1 MSTVYLAD
9 CALEIF
15 LSLESHHNLLRQHMS
30 EVRLSIPAVKSAIF
44 LTLDNLN
51 LPRALLSKKIT
62 LGTFPQTITLAL
74 RLLDSFVP
82 KRAFHS
88 HTSIKDP
95 ILHQDLAW
103 ILNGIE
109 RLWRITHRWA
119 RTSMDDIEIKSRI
132 CMQFTSSLHIYRSLE
147 PDISGLLSPQ
157 SGLAR
162 PWVQICNDLV
172 TLSLIQMPH
181 LQAELGRLLDELIDA
196 SQPRLEVVTQFR
208 AALLPTM
215 IDFKSKGTIQSFEP
229 GFQVGKRK

>member
-62 LGTFPQTITLAL
+62 LGTFPQAITLAL

-95 ILHQDLAW
+95 TLHQDLAW

-172 TLSLIQMPH
+172 TLGLIQMPH

>member
-95 ILHQDLAW
+95 TLHKTWLGSSMELNVYGELPIDGRAPQWMILKSSHAFVCNLRPVYISIAP
-103 ILNGIE
+103 LNLIF
-109 RLWRITHRWA
+109 LV
-119 RTSMDDIEIKSRI
+119 S
-132 CMQFTSSLHIYRSLE
+132 YRHN
-147 PDISGLLSPQ
+147 
-157 SGLAR
+157 R
-162 PWVQICNDLV
+162 VWHV
-172 TLSLIQMPH
+172 
-181 LQAELGRLLDELIDA
+181 
-196 SQPRLEVVTQFR
+196 
-208 AALLPTM
+208 
-215 IDFKSKGTIQSFEP
+215 P
-229 GFQVGKRK
+229 GFRSVTI